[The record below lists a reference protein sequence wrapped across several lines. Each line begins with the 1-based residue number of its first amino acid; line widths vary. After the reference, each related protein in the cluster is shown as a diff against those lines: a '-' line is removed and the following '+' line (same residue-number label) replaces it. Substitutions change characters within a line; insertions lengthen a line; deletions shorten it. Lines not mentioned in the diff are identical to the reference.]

1 MGGSEVWALH
11 LPQRTQKLE
20 SCSKRA
26 EAYSVLIAVCFETSV
41 VNNNSYQALT
51 SAFGGQITSTIKVG
65 KMEAQKLSQGE
76 LTGLDVEPGI
86 ASDERSL
93 ILLGGRPKKKI
104 DETIS
109 TPQQYVSRYHYE
121 TKDLDSFMELCPHCR
136 KPSVLAL
143 RKTVIDPAIEYLKE
157 KEAIRERR
165 ANRRRIVWLT
175 ASLIGIAG
183 GLYYVFFHLI
193 SGFRI

>member
-1 MGGSEVWALH
+1 
-11 LPQRTQKLE
+11 
-20 SCSKRA
+20 
-26 EAYSVLIAVCFETSV
+26 
-41 VNNNSYQALT
+41 
-51 SAFGGQITSTIKVG
+51 
-65 KMEAQKLSQGE
+65 MEAQKLNQEE
-76 LTGLDVEPGI
+76 LTILDVEPGI

-93 ILLGGRPKKKI
+93 ILLESRPKKKI

-121 TKDLDSFMELCPHCR
+121 TKDLGNFLELCPHCR

-143 RKTVIDPAIEYLKE
+143 RKTIIDTAIEYLNE
-157 KEAIRERR
+157 KEAIREHRV
-165 ANRRRIVWLT
+165 NRRRIVWLI

-193 SGFRI
+193 SGYRI

>member
-1 MGGSEVWALH
+1 
-11 LPQRTQKLE
+11 
-20 SCSKRA
+20 
-26 EAYSVLIAVCFETSV
+26 
-41 VNNNSYQALT
+41 
-51 SAFGGQITSTIKVG
+51 
-65 KMEAQKLSQGE
+65 MEAQKLNQE
-76 LTGLDVEPGI
+76 EMTKLDTEPGI
-86 ASDERSL
+86 VGEERSL
-93 ILLGGRPKKKI
+93 ILLEARPKKKI

-121 TKDLDSFMELCPHCR
+121 TKNLGSFLELCPHCR
-136 KPSVLAL
+136 KPSILAL
-143 RKTVIDPAIEYLKE
+143 RKTVVDTAIEYLNE

-165 ANRRRIVWLT
+165 TSRRRIAFLI